1 MKDLGAASKIL
12 GIEITRDMKQGVLCL
27 SQSGYL
33 GKILQRFNMSGCKA
47 TNTPIGTH
55 FKLSSV
61 RDMSECIN
69 TEKTPYASAVGS
81 VMYSM
86 IGTRPDLAYALGLV
100 SRFMSKPGSMHWEE
114 VKWLLRY
121 IKGSQELCLVY
132 TKGKNL
138 NIMGYC
144 DSDHGGDLE
153 KQRSVSGY
161 IFTVGDNTVS
171 WKSCLQSIVALSTTE
186 EEFIALTE
194 AVKEAIWVK
203 GLMEDLGFK
212 QDKVQVWCDSQSAI
226 CLTKNNVFH
235 ERTKHMLRKRAFM
248 SEIIEEGEI
257 NVVKIHTSNN
267 PPDMLTKCIP
277 IHKFVSALEFLKLI
291 KWD

>member
-1 MKDLGAASKIL
+1 MSEERFVRSVHDPCVYVKLIGAENHVYLLLYVDDMLIAAKDMSEVNKLKKTLSEEFEMKDLGAASKIL
-12 GIEITRDMKQGVLCL
+12 GIEFTRDMKQGVLCL

-100 SRFMSKPGSMHWEE
+100 SRFMSKPGSMHWEA

-144 DSDHGGDLE
+144 DSDHGGDLD

-161 IFTVGDNTVS
+161 IFTVGDNIVS
-171 WKSCLQSIVALSTTE
+171 WKSCLTID
-186 EEFIALTE
+186 FY
-194 AVKEAIWVK
+194 
-203 GLMEDLGFK
+203 
-212 QDKVQVWCDSQSAI
+212 
-226 CLTKNNVFH
+226 
-235 ERTKHMLRKRAFM
+235 
-248 SEIIEEGEI
+248 
-257 NVVKIHTSNN
+257 
-267 PPDMLTKCIP
+267 
-277 IHKFVSALEFLKLI
+277 
-291 KWD
+291 